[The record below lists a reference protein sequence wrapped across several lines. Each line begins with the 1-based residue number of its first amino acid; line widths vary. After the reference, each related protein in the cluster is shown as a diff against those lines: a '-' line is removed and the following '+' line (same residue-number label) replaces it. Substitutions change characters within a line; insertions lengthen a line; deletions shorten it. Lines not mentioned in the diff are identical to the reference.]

1 MTKTVYIPVTIKSE
15 GTISDSQAIDIANSI
30 VAMVDDGFFSV
41 DNVYDAATEADV
53 ELESYNVREAV
64 TGSYFVPTAE

>member
-30 VAMVDDGFFSV
+30 AAMVQDGFFSV
-41 DNVYDAATEADV
+41 DNVYDAATEANV
-53 ELESYNVREAV
+53 ELDSYKVKEAV
-64 TGSYFVPTAE
+64 TGSFFVPSAE